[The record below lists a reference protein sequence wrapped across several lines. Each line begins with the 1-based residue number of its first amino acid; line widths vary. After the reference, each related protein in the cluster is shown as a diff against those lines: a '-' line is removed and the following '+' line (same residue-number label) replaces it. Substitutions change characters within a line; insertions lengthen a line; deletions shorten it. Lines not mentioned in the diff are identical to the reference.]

1 MKKIIVLIILLTGFF
16 SINSIELFA
25 EEGTSGTYTI
35 TYNTNGGSSV
45 SQTSDATQLPEP
57 LPTTTKEDYTFGG
70 WYYDNLFTQKA
81 TAGDELTSD
90 VTLYAKWDT
99 PTEPE
104 IPEEEPTE
112 EPFLTANQIILLVVS
127 LIMYILAVFISVLTN
142 NKLLIASSG
151 LLWVIPIIVIDN
163 FIIRVFCAI
172 VILASFMILTKGDKE
187 EYYE

>member
-1 MKKIIVLIILLTGFF
+1 MKKIIILIILLTGFF

-25 EEGTSGTYTI
+25 EEVAYTI

-45 SQTSDATQLPEP
+45 SQTSNVTQLPEP
-57 LPTTTKEDYTFGG
+57 LPTTTKEDYIFGG
-70 WYYDNLFTQKA
+70 WYYDGLFTQEA
-81 TAGDELTSD
+81 TAGDELTAD
-90 VTLYAKWDT
+90 ITLYAKWDT

-104 IPEEEPTE
+104 IPEEEPTD

-142 NKLLIASSG
+142 NKLLLAFSG

>member
-1 MKKIIVLIILLTGFF
+1 MKKIIILIILLTGFF

-25 EEGTSGTYTI
+25 EEGASETYTI
-35 TYNTNGGSSV
+35 TYNSNGGTE
-45 SQTSDATQLPEP
+45 QTDLTEQTNLPDP
-57 LPTTTKEDYTFGG
+57 LPTPTKEDYTFGG
-70 WYYDNLFTQKA
+70 WYYDVLFTHEA
-81 TAGDELTSD
+81 TAGDELTAD

-104 IPEEEPTE
+104 IPKEEPTD

-127 LIMYILAVFISVLTN
+127 LIMYILAIFISVLTN